1 MKRAIGIIIF
11 LLAVCIAVI
20 PQLTKCPSP
29 NMTCNYTAKAEL
41 ALAIPLAVEGLILVF
56 GYKQSST
63 ALALVGG
70 ALGISVIL
78 ISQVLIGVCESIIEN
93 MDCQTIMKPSLLVFG
108 VAVVLANIWL
118 LLVSRSNNQ

>member
-1 MKRAIGIIIF
+1 MKRAIGIIVFI
-11 LLAVCIAVI
+11 LAVGIAVI

-41 ALAIPLAVEGLILVF
+41 ALAIPLAIEGLVLIF
-56 GYKQSST
+56 GYKQSMG
-63 ALALVGG
+63 LALVGI
-70 ALGISVIL
+70 ALGVSVIL

-108 VAVVLANIWL
+108 LAVVLANIWL
-118 LLVSRSNNQ
+118 LLVSRSKTT